1 LAAHIE
7 IGPAQARPLI
17 RAGPPGWT
25 GLAHL
30 TALHTTIER
39 FNFQVFQSDESIKL
53 NLIISTFIG

>member
-7 IGPAQARPLI
+7 IGPAQPRPLI

-30 TALHTTIER
+30 TALLKSGRAVICLVVTIIL
-39 FNFQVFQSDESIKL
+39 FMYDL
-53 NLIISTFIG
+53 L